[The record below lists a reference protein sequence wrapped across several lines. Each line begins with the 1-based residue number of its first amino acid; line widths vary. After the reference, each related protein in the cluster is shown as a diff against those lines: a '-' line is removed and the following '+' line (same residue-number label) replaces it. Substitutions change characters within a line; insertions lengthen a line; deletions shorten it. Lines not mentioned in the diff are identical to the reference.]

1 MRSRGAAP
9 LRPVLPTPR
18 GLSVA
23 IAFVV
28 LSVLI
33 TPFGRELFV
42 GDETKYSEV
51 VREMRATG
59 TFFLP
64 TLGGT
69 PFTHKPPVHFWL
81 LDILSFVFGTYS
93 IWTFVLPS
101 LAAFAFLLWLMWR
114 MGGPLAAFVCGT
126 SVMVW
131 GSAQTAR
138 MDVSFTAFIV
148 LGAWMLS
155 RFFERDDFR
164 ALLYA
169 ALALAVA
176 TLIKGPMAPVIALVL
191 FALEAWRRRGVP
203 RGNYLPALA
212 ALIVIPLLWVVP
224 AVMIG
229 GRHYANEILVKQ
241 TVGRAVSTWT
251 HEAGPWFYLVRSPAT
266 LFPWFALFVVAAI
279 ARKPRFLLNWIVAV
293 VLPYSLMASKLDVYM
308 MAMIPPVSLVIAD
321 FIANADVVFARRGRI
336 ANVIT
341 LALLAAI
348 GIAALFVP
356 LARIK
361 GPEAALVAQTSVK
374 MLFVVLAI
382 AAIVALLVSLR
393 GSLTSSTIALGFVP
407 LCAFAYVAIA
417 LMPMVNTLSST
428 RPLVDALIR
437 QQVRGDEIALYQCP
451 HMWSRRE
458 FPPDFE
464 SVHYA
469 DASDVR
475 ALQPRVIVTSR
486 KRADDLAET
495 LRGYRKVNELRMIGK
510 WFDVYRR

>member
-1 MRSRGAAP
+1 MRSPGAAP
-9 LRPVLPTPR
+9 LSPVSPAPR
-18 GLSVA
+18 AVSVA
-23 IAFVV
+23 IAFVL

-51 VREMRATG
+51 VREMRATH

-69 PFTHKPPVHFWL
+69 PFTHKPPVHFWV
-81 LDILSFVFGTYS
+81 LDGLSFVLGTYS
-93 IWTFVLPS
+93 LWTYVLPS

-114 MGGPLAAFVCGT
+114 MGGPFAAFVCGT
-126 SVMVW
+126 SMMVW

-191 FALEAWRRRGVP
+191 FGLEAWRRRDVP

-212 ALIVIPLLWVVP
+212 ALIIIPLLWVVP

-229 GRHYANEILVKQ
+229 GQHYANEILVKQ

-251 HEAGPWFYLVRSPAT
+251 HDAPPWFYLLRSPAT

-279 ARKPRFLLNWIVAV
+279 ARRPRFLLNWIVAV
-293 VLPYSLMASKLDVYM
+293 VLPYSVMASKLDVYM

-321 FIANADVVFARRGRI
+321 FIEHADELFARRGRI
-336 ANVIT
+336 ANAIT
-341 LALLAAI
+341 LGILAVV
-348 GIAALFVP
+348 GIAAIFVSP
-356 LARIK
+356 NRIK
-361 GPEAALVAQTSVK
+361 GPDAALAADPSVK
-374 MLFVVLAI
+374 VLFGVLAV
-382 AAIVALLVSLR
+382 AAIVALVITLR
-393 GSLTSSTIALGFVP
+393 GSLTSSTLALGVVP
-407 LCAFAYVAIA
+407 LCAFVYIGFA

-428 RPLVDALIR
+428 RPLVDALVR
-437 QQVRGDEIALYQCP
+437 QHANGDDVTLYQCP
-451 HMWSRRE
+451 HMWSRRD
-458 FPPDFE
+458 FPRAFE
-464 SVHYA
+464 RVHYA
-469 DASDVR
+469 DADEAR
-475 ALQPRVIVTSR
+475 ALHSPIVVTSR
-486 KRADDLAET
+486 KRAEDLA
-495 LRGYRKVNELRMIGK
+495 LGGYRKVDELRMIGK